1 MFLHYE
7 RIRNYFRIEGKI
19 SSFLLTNI
27 RFLSISVKHDCKTY
41 YIFMKSNFNRGKKVF
56 NRVYRNN

>member
-7 RIRNYFRIEGKI
+7 WIRKNYFRIEGKI

-41 YIFMKSNFNRGKKVF
+41 YFS
-56 NRVYRNN
+56 